1 MDNWNYVK
9 EKLPEFKTEPTG
21 RTEGTFTNFD
31 SLDDKIDTLSKS
43 FHSHIN
49 SNFSQM
55 FSYIKVLD
63 ICEEN
68 ITVSINSKNHGLIE
82 KIIKQTVKKFMDK
95 ATIIYKEDNTEDYF
109 IICKKQTCS
118 PKLKN
123 LEEVENYYKNL

>member
-1 MDNWNYVK
+1 M
-9 EKLPEFKTEPTG
+9 
-21 RTEGTFTNFD
+21 EGKN
-31 SLDDKIDTLSKS
+31 ILSQS

-49 SNFSQM
+49 ANFSQM

-68 ITVSINSKNHGLIE
+68 ITVTINSKTTNTIN
-82 KIIKQTVKKFMDK
+82 KIKTLAIKNFMDK
-95 ATIIYKEDNTEDYF
+95 ATIIYKEDDDKDYF

-123 LEEVENYYKNL
+123 LEEVDKYLSDL